1 MSPSHLTTSQGSDI
15 EETKPVKIAW
25 HKHISSS
32 FGATYAFSLDI
43 LLCGELVAPRRL
55 NNKTVKPS
63 CTLKADLDVSNI
75 NAIQGKD
82 GHWYKRVDF
91 EIEMTVI
98 GTALDFALIV
108 QGKRV
113 QHGKVETE
121 VED

>member
-1 MSPSHLTTSQGSDI
+1 M
-15 EETKPVKIAW
+15 
-25 HKHISSS
+25 
-32 FGATYAFSLDI
+32 
-43 LLCGELVAPRRL
+43 
-55 NNKTVKPS
+55 
-63 CTLKADLDVSNI
+63 SNI